1 MFKFEIQLISTE
13 LLCYLHGETYRFS
26 NSCLS
31 VCLYIRLS
39 VCPSQMVSLNNS
51 KTLRYFFLK
60 LDTNV
65 EHHQAMCREQGP

>member
-13 LLCYLHGETYRFS
+13 LLCYLHG
-26 NSCLS
+26 CLS